1 MKNEEAIEILNEE
14 RNYSQFPCYVTRA
27 IEIATSAVKKQ
38 IPKKPI
44 KHEFLDDYGEKDYYY
59 VCPNRCDTYCQVYTN
74 DKFCHKCGQALDWSD
89 TK

>member
-1 MKNEEAIEILNEE
+1 MTYEEAIEILNEE
-14 RNYSQFPCYVTRA
+14 RDYAQFLCYVTKA
-27 IEIATSAVKKQ
+27 IEIATSAIKKQ

-44 KHEFLDDYGEKDYYY
+44 KHESLDDCGEKY

-89 TK
+89 VK